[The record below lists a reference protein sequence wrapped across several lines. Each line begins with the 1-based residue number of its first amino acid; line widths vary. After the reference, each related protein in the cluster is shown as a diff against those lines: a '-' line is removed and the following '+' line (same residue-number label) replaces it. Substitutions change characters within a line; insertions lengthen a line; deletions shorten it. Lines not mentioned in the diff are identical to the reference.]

1 MNEKQVAE
9 LFVEQQVL
17 QPSQAEDVLNEANLN
32 GKTIVQA
39 MVDSGFVDE
48 SGFYRTIAEALGAEY
63 IDFGDKEVAP
73 AFLKLIPSGLAR
85 LHRALPIGLSGNTL
99 RVALA
104 DAPDPRAAEDLR
116 FALGK
121 DVDVVVAPTEQI
133 DNRIKEYYGA
143 DTTSM
148 EEVLKQLGEAGEMLQ
163 IRGDDTAEAVEAE
176 ANATPIIRF
185 VDLILYQAIQDR
197 ASDIHFEPF
206 ENEFKIRYRVD
217 GALYEMSPP
226 PRHLALPVISRVKV
240 MANMNIA
247 ERRLPQDGRIQKNI
261 AGRHVDL
268 RVSTLP
274 TQFGESVV
282 LRVLDRST
290 VNLDLEMLGM
300 PEYVHNYILE
310 IINCPNGIF
319 IATGPTGSGKTT
331 TLYSCLRKI
340 NTIDSKLL
348 TAEEPIE
355 YDLEGI
361 VQVPVNEAIG
371 LTFARVLR
379 AFLRQD
385 PDRIMLGETRDLE
398 TAQIAIQASLTGHL
412 VFTTLHTNDAPGA
425 ITRLIDMGVEPFLI
439 SATLAAVLGQRLLR
453 SICPNCRAAYTPN
466 ASLLAQIELAK
477 KDIGDRKFFYG
488 KGCDSCN
495 NTGYKGRKGIY
506 ELMKITDPLREL
518 VNERAPTVVLKQK
531 AAKRAAKAA
540 RVAQPREK
548 RKGIVLFQRKKVKPK
563 ILMIFTRQLAT
574 LIDAGLPL
582 LRALN
587 VLAKQERDT
596 VLKNTIDKLAES
608 VQGGSTFSES
618 LALYPLIFND
628 LYVNMVKAGEV
639 GGVLELVLT
648 RLAEF
653 QEKAAKI
660 KNKVAAAMVYPLIV
674 MTMAVAIMGFLLVF
688 IVPKFEA
695 IFHDMLGD
703 RPLPVITKFVLTV
716 SRFVQGHWLVILA
729 LLFAAIAGYKF
740 ANRTPRGKSTID
752 RAKLHFPLFGD
763 VIRKT
768 AISRFSRTLGTLVS
782 SGVPILQALNITRE
796 TAGNM
801 VIARA
806 IGQVHESV
814 KEGESIVQPLEASA
828 VFPPMV
834 VSMIDVGEET
844 GQLPEMLLKIA
855 DVYDD
860 EVDNSV
866 AAMTA
871 ALEPI
876 MIVFLAL
883 VVGTIVIALF
893 LPLISIIQGL
903 QQQT

>member
-39 MVDSGFVDE
+39 MIDSGFVDE

-63 IDFGDKEVAP
+63 VDLGDKEIVP
-73 AFLKLIPSGLAR
+73 AILKLIPSGLAR

-104 DAPDPRAAEDLR
+104 DPLDPRAAEDLR

-163 IRGDDTAEAVEAE
+163 IRGDETAAAVEAE

-348 TAEEPIE
+348 TAEEPVE

-385 PDRIMLGETRDLE
+385 PDRIMIGETRDLE

-439 SATLAAVLGQRLLR
+439 SATLEAVLGQRLLR
-453 SICPNCRAAYTPN
+453 SICPNCRAPYQPN
-466 ASLLAQIELAK
+466 ESVLAQLELSK
-477 KDIGDRKFFYG
+477 RDIGDRKFFYG
-488 KGCDSCN
+488 KGCDACN
-495 NTGYKGRKGIY
+495 HTGYKGRKGIY

-518 VNERAPTVVLKQK
+518 INERAPTVVLKQK
-531 AAKRAAKAA
+531 AIELGMVTLRQDGL
-540 RVAQPREK
+540 RS
-548 RKGIVLFQRKKVKPK
+548 
-563 ILMIFTRQLAT
+563 IF
-574 LIDAGLPL
+574 AG
-582 LRALN
+582 
-587 VLAKQERDT
+587 DT
-596 VLKNTIDKLAES
+596 TIEEVLKYT
-608 VQGGSTFSES
+608 
-618 LALYPLIFND
+618 
-628 LYVNMVKAGEV
+628 
-639 GGVLELVLT
+639 
-648 RLAEF
+648 
-653 QEKAAKI
+653 
-660 KNKVAAAMVYPLIV
+660 
-674 MTMAVAIMGFLLVF
+674 
-688 IVPKFEA
+688 
-695 IFHDMLGD
+695 
-703 RPLPVITKFVLTV
+703 
-716 SRFVQGHWLVILA
+716 
-729 LLFAAIAGYKF
+729 
-740 ANRTPRGKSTID
+740 
-752 RAKLHFPLFGD
+752 
-763 VIRKT
+763 
-768 AISRFSRTLGTLVS
+768 
-782 SGVPILQALNITRE
+782 
-796 TAGNM
+796 
-801 VIARA
+801 
-806 IGQVHESV
+806 
-814 KEGESIVQPLEASA
+814 
-828 VFPPMV
+828 
-834 VSMIDVGEET
+834 
-844 GQLPEMLLKIA
+844 
-855 DVYDD
+855 
-860 EVDNSV
+860 
-866 AAMTA
+866 
-871 ALEPI
+871 
-876 MIVFLAL
+876 
-883 VVGTIVIALF
+883 
-893 LPLISIIQGL
+893 
-903 QQQT
+903 

>member
-9 LFVEQQVL
+9 LFVEQQIL

-48 SGFYRTIAEALGAEY
+48 SGFYHTIAEALGAEY
-63 IDFGDKEVAP
+63 VDLDDKEIAP
-73 AFLKLIPSGLAR
+73 AILKLIPSGLAR

-104 DAPDPRAAEDLR
+104 DPLDPRAAEDLR

-143 DTTSM
+143 DTSSM

-163 IRGDDTAEAVEAE
+163 IRGDETAAAVEAE

-310 IINCPNGIF
+310 IIDRPNGIF

-348 TAEEPIE
+348 TAEEPVE

-385 PDRIMLGETRDLE
+385 PDRIMIGETRDLE

-439 SATLAAVLGQRLLR
+439 SATLEAVLGQRLLR
-453 SICPNCRAAYTPN
+453 SICQDCRASYKPS
-466 ASLLAQIELAK
+466 ASILAQLELSK
-477 KDIGDRKFFYG
+477 SDIGDRKFFYG
-488 KGCDSCN
+488 KGCDACS

-518 VNERAPTVVLKQK
+518 INERAPTVVLKQK
-531 AAKRAAKAA
+531 AIELGMVTLRQDGL
-540 RVAQPREK
+540 RS
-548 RKGIVLFQRKKVKPK
+548 
-563 ILMIFTRQLAT
+563 IF
-574 LIDAGLPL
+574 AG
-582 LRALN
+582 
-587 VLAKQERDT
+587 DT
-596 VLKNTIDKLAES
+596 TIEEVLKYT
-608 VQGGSTFSES
+608 
-618 LALYPLIFND
+618 
-628 LYVNMVKAGEV
+628 
-639 GGVLELVLT
+639 
-648 RLAEF
+648 
-653 QEKAAKI
+653 
-660 KNKVAAAMVYPLIV
+660 
-674 MTMAVAIMGFLLVF
+674 
-688 IVPKFEA
+688 
-695 IFHDMLGD
+695 
-703 RPLPVITKFVLTV
+703 
-716 SRFVQGHWLVILA
+716 
-729 LLFAAIAGYKF
+729 
-740 ANRTPRGKSTID
+740 
-752 RAKLHFPLFGD
+752 
-763 VIRKT
+763 
-768 AISRFSRTLGTLVS
+768 
-782 SGVPILQALNITRE
+782 
-796 TAGNM
+796 
-801 VIARA
+801 
-806 IGQVHESV
+806 
-814 KEGESIVQPLEASA
+814 
-828 VFPPMV
+828 
-834 VSMIDVGEET
+834 
-844 GQLPEMLLKIA
+844 
-855 DVYDD
+855 
-860 EVDNSV
+860 
-866 AAMTA
+866 
-871 ALEPI
+871 
-876 MIVFLAL
+876 
-883 VVGTIVIALF
+883 
-893 LPLISIIQGL
+893 
-903 QQQT
+903 